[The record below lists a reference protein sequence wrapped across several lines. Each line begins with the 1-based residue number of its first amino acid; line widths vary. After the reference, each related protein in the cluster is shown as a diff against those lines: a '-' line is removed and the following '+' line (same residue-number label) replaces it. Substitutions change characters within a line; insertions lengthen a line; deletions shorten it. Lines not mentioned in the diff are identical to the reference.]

1 MKASIRKEWK
11 NRKVMAKERCVMSDV
26 VAKGKVNDRVFEGTT
41 HARHALPPL
50 QSTHRTS
57 CVLSPPLKTL

>member
-1 MKASIRKEWK
+1 MKASMWKERK
-11 NRKVMAKERCVMSDV
+11 NRRAMAKERCVMSDV
-26 VAKGKVNDRVFEGTT
+26 VGKGEVNDRVFEGTT
-41 HARHALPPL
+41 HARHALRPL